1 MRERFLIFAMG
12 LGIVASTP
20 AHADTLISVN
30 FYAHLSGGLDTPK
43 TGLAAAGHSA
53 NDFWNHY
60 SRDAAP
66 GQWLSFGGISN
77 LKTAEGVAT
86 SCGLTIANAPGAWG
100 NGSSDA
106 MYNTYLYP
114 LGGGNITVTVTNLAS
129 GNYDFYV
136 YGSDASY
143 QLVVDGVDYGAK
155 ATANAPISNPVVWQE
170 NVQYVVMRNVALA
183 GGQNA
188 TVTVSPGVGG

>member
-1 MRERFLIFAMG
+1 MNLKHLILA
-12 LGIVASTP
+12 LGITGLAVTARAQSE
-20 AHADTLISVN
+20 TLISVN

-43 TGLAAAGHSA
+43 IGLAAIGHGT

-60 SRDAAP
+60 SRDSAP
-66 GQWLSFGGISN
+66 GQWLSFGALSN
-77 LKTAEGVAT
+77 LKTVEGVAT
-86 SCGLTIANAPGAWG
+86 SCGMSVANAPGAWG

-170 NVQYVVMRNVALA
+170 NVQYVV
-183 GGQNA
+183 
-188 TVTVSPGVGG
+188 